1 VAEVI
6 EEQQETPTTTLV
18 VKKSRAGLWIGIL
31 AIVLVL
37 GLAAAGFYV
46 LQQLQVSQDTENNQD
61 SLKLIEIDKEL
72 NGLQGQLSVLQSQ
85 IANVNA
91 EMTGKDN
98 HFTQTLAD
106 FSKLHDERLDTA
118 RKDLEA
124 SILMLQRQLGKT
136 RGDWLLA
143 DAEYLLTVAN
153 QRLHL
158 VGDVTTTREA
168 LEAADQRLRES
179 GDAAVFKVR
188 EQIAKE
194 IALLNRIA
202 VPDIVGIYAGIQNLQ
217 DAVENLSVFLPHAG
231 KQPETSQ
238 PKQDLT
244 EHGSDL
250 LNSVS
255 KQLEGYVVLRHT
267 NQPVNAILTPEE
279 AHFIKQ
285 QLKVRLE
292 MIEIALVQ
300 QNDTLFVNSIVDAK
314 QWVKKN
320 FAENKQT
327 DDFIAELDKLAGI
340 QIRSQY
346 PDVSTSLK
354 MLKDIGKL
362 RIETDKVVFSNP
374 PAPAENTSPATTTQV
389 PASSTNTSPTN
400 LSPTNGNQQ

>member
-6 EEQQETPTTTLV
+6 EQQQETPASNLEV
-18 VKKSRAGLWIGIL
+18 RKSRAGLWIGIL
-31 AIVLVL
+31 AIILVIS
-37 GLAAAGFYV
+37 LAVAGFYFI
-46 LQQLQVSQDTENNQD
+46 QQIRVSQDTDNNQD

-72 NGLQGQLSVLQSQ
+72 NGLQSQLSVLQSQ

-106 FSKLHDERLDTA
+106 FSKLHEERLNNV
-118 RKDLEA
+118 KKELES
-124 SILMLQRQLGKT
+124 SIVVLQRQIGKT

-158 VGDVTTTREA
+158 VGDVPTTIEA

-188 EQIAKE
+188 EQITKE
-194 IALLNRIA
+194 MTLLKGVV
-202 VPDIVGIYAGIQNLQ
+202 VPDIVGIYASIQNLQ
-217 DAVENLSVFLPHAG
+217 TQVDGMSVLLPHAG
-231 KQPETSQ
+231 KQSEMNQSDA
-238 PKQDLT
+238 DLT
-244 EHGSDL
+244 EQQQNF
-250 LNSVS
+250 LNVIA
-255 KQLEGYVVLRHT
+255 KQLDGYVILRHT
-267 NQPVNAILTPEE
+267 DQPVNAILTPEQ
-279 AHFIKQ
+279 ADFIKQ

-320 FAENKQT
+320 FTENKQNGQ
-327 DDFIAELDKLAGI
+327 FIDELDKLATI
-340 QIRSQY
+340 QIRSHY

-354 MLKDIGKL
+354 MLKDVSRL
-362 RIETDKVVFSNP
+362 RIETDKAVFN
-374 PAPAENTSPATTTQV
+374 SPEPVSSVPSPTQT
-389 PASSTNTSPTN
+389 SSTV
-400 LSPTNGNQQ
+400 QQ

>member
-1 VAEVI
+1 MAEVI
-6 EEQQETPTTTLV
+6 EEQQQENPAPTV
-18 VKKSRAGLWIGIL
+18 VIKKSHAGLWIGIL
-31 AIVLVL
+31 SIALVIA
-37 GLAAAGFYV
+37 LAAAGFYFF
-46 LQQLQVSQDTENNQD
+46 QQLRFSQDTEHNQD
-61 SLKLIEIDKEL
+61 NLKLIEIDKSL
-72 NGLQGQLSVLQSQ
+72 NDLQVQLSGLQSQ

-106 FSKLHDERLDTA
+106 FSKLHDEHLNTA
-118 RKDLEA
+118 RKELEA

-158 VGDVTTTREA
+158 VGDVQTTREA

-194 IALLNRIA
+194 IALLNNA
-202 VPDIVGIYAGIQNLQ
+202 TVPDIVGIYANIQHLQ
-217 DAVENLSVFLPHAG
+217 DAVEGLSVFLPHAG
-231 KQPETSQ
+231 KQPEKAT
-238 PKQDLT
+238 PPQDLS
-244 EHGSDL
+244 EHGHEI
-250 LNSVS
+250 LNQVA

-267 NQPVNAILTPEE
+267 EQPVNAILTPEE

-300 QNDTLFVNSIVDAK
+300 QNDTLFASSIADAK
-314 QWVKKN
+314 QWLVKN
-320 FAENKQT
+320 FAENQQT
-327 DDFIAELDKLAGI
+327 EQFVAELDKLGNV

-346 PDVSTSLK
+346 PDVSGSLK
-354 MLKDIGKL
+354 LLKDISKL
-362 RIETDKVVFSNP
+362 RIETDKAVLGNP
-374 PAPAENTSPATTTQV
+374 PKSATEATSTATPAETTGQTTT
-389 PASSTNTSPTN
+389 
-400 LSPTNGNQQ
+400 GQQ

>member
-1 VAEVI
+1 MAEII
-6 EEQQETPTTTLV
+6 EEQQENPAPTLV
-18 VKKSRAGLWIGIL
+18 VKKSRAGLWVGIL
-31 AIVLVL
+31 AIVLIIA
-37 GLAAAGFYV
+37 LAAAGFYF
-46 LQQLQVSQDTENNQD
+46 LQQLRVSQDTENNQD
-61 SLKLIEIDKEL
+61 SLKLIEVDKEL
-72 NGLQGQLSVLQSQ
+72 NDLQGQLSTLQSQ

-106 FSKLHDERLDTA
+106 FSKLHEERLNAT
-118 RKDLEA
+118 RKELET
-124 SILMLQRQLGKT
+124 SILVLQRQMGKT
-136 RGDWLLA
+136 RGDWLIA

-158 VGDVTTTREA
+158 VGDVVTTREA

-194 IALLNRIA
+194 IALLNGA
-202 VPDIVGIYAGIQNLQ
+202 TVPDIVGIYAGIQHLQ
-217 DAVENLSVFLPHAG
+217 DAVEGLSVFLPHAG
-231 KQPETSQ
+231 KQPEKPQ
-238 PKQDLT
+238 ANADLS
-244 EHGSDL
+244 EHGHDI
-250 LNSVS
+250 LNTVA

-267 NQPVNAILTPEE
+267 DQPVNAILTPEE

-300 QNDTLFVNSIVDAK
+300 QNDTLFVSSIADAK
-314 QWVKKN
+314 QWLKKN

-327 DDFIAELDKLAGI
+327 EQFAAELDKLSGV

-346 PDVSTSLK
+346 PDVSESLK
-354 MLKDIGKL
+354 MLKDISKL
-362 RIETDKVVFSNP
+362 RIETDKAVFNNP
-374 PAPAENTSPATTTQV
+374 PAPAEAAPTATPSTTT
-389 PASSTNTSPTN
+389 
-400 LSPTNGNQQ
+400 GQQ

>member
-6 EEQQETPTTTLV
+6 EEQQENPAPVVV
-18 VKKSRAGLWIGIL
+18 VKKSHAGLWVGIVSI
-31 AIVLVL
+31 ALVIA
-37 GLAAAGFYV
+37 LAAAGFYFF
-46 LQQLQVSQDTENNQD
+46 QQLRSSQDTENNQD
-61 SLKLIEIDKEL
+61 NLKLIELDKEL
-72 NGLQGQLSVLQSQ
+72 NGLRDQLNGVQSQ

-98 HFTQTLAD
+98 HFNQTLAD
-106 FSKLHDERLDTA
+106 FSKLHEERLDTA
-118 RKDLEA
+118 RKELES

-158 VGDVTTTREA
+158 VGDVNTTREA

-194 IALLNRIA
+194 IALLNGA
-202 VPDIVGIYAGIQNLQ
+202 TVPDIVGIYAGIQHLQ
-217 DAVENLSVFLPHAG
+217 DAVEGLSVFLPHAG
-231 KQPETSQ
+231 KQPEKPEPNS
-238 PKQDLT
+238 DLS
-244 EHGSDL
+244 EHGHEILST
-250 LNSVS
+250 VA

-267 NQPVNAILTPEE
+267 EQPVNAILTPEE

-300 QNDTLFVNSIVDAK
+300 QNDTLFSSSIADAK
-314 QWVKKN
+314 QWLKKN
-320 FAENKQT
+320 FAENQQT
-327 DDFIAELDKLAGI
+327 DKFVAELDKLANV

-346 PDVSTSLK
+346 PDVSGSLK
-354 MLKDIGKL
+354 LLKDISKL
-362 RIETDKVVFSNP
+362 RIETDKAVLNNP
-374 PAPAENTSPATTTQV
+374 GASAETGSTAAPSA
-389 PASSTNTSPTN
+389 
-400 LSPTNGNQQ
+400 GQQ